1 MSQSITMNQ
10 EITNKKS
17 ILPGVIQSCESF
29 SASNRYPAVKMV
41 GVVIPVGYSQCL
53 ASACVEMSTAYTNSV
68 VEIFESILK
77 FYLFYSLKE
86 ISLEVCSSIE
96 SFISITTTQKK
107 I

>member
-1 MSQSITMNQ
+1 
-10 EITNKKS
+10 
-17 ILPGVIQSCESF
+17 
-29 SASNRYPAVKMV
+29 MV

-68 VEIFESILK
+68 VERFESILK

-86 ISLEVCSSIE
+86 IAPEVCSSIE
-96 SFISITTTQKK
+96 SFISIATTQKK